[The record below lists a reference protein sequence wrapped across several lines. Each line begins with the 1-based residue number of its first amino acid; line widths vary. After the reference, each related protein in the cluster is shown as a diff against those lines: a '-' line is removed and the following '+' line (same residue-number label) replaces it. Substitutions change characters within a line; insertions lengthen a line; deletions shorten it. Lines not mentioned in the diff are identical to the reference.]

1 MSLRKIQLNAPKSQR
16 NQILIRSSEP
26 IRRVQN
32 KMGFSN
38 QAGRFS
44 TIRVIKQTESSLMKE
59 NQESYKFRYSLKD
72 NADDSNTNFFDA
84 NWRKF
89 RTRTVENKNYPKTLK
104 DTFNKVSITKIDA
117 NNKKDSNL
125 RNNISTTRNK
135 NINEKIGLKTE
146 NISNK
151 KNIIELNEKNVKNPE
166 TRKEI
171 IKQLKKEKDE

>member
-1 MSLRKIQLNAPKSQR
+1 MSLRKIQLNAPKNQR

-59 NQESYKFRYSLKD
+59 NQDSYKFRYSLQD
-72 NADDSNTNFFDA
+72 NADNSNTNFFDA
-84 NWRKF
+84 NSRKF

-104 DTFNKVSITKIDA
+104 DTFNKASITKIDA
-117 NNKKDSNL
+117 KNKKDSNL

-171 IKQLKKEKDE
+171 IKQ